1 MKLKYKLIIDKNQE
15 ESIVITVKEKTEL
28 IAEIEQLISKNSLN
42 LIGYDDE
49 EIVPL
54 KIEDIYAFYSNNGKI
69 YASTKSKDYLLKER
83 IYQLETI
90 AQSFIKIN
98 QGCII
103 NPKKILR
110 FETKIS
116 GTIRVVL
123 KNDFSDYIARREM
136 KTVKRRLGL

>member
-28 IAEIEQLISKNSLN
+28 IDEIEQLISKNSLN